1 MSRSDPALVIFD
13 CDGVLVDSEPL
24 SIDVLTHYFTEL
36 GVPVAHD
43 LAYARFLG
51 RSMATIIGIM
61 HDDYGLQVTDRHL
74 EELRKRLNVRFRAE
88 LRPIPHIAT
97 ALAQIPYARCV
108 ASSSK
113 PERIRLSLG
122 LTGLLESF
130 EPHIYS
136 STMVKNGK
144 PAPDLFLHAA
154 REMGASPDAC
164 VVIEDSPAGIQASK
178 SAGMR
183 VLAYT
188 GGTHAAPSGLRAAVE
203 ALSPDAVFDDMRQL
217 PDLLLPHR
225 AATVS

>member
-1 MSRSDPALVIFD
+1 MSSAGSTLVIFD

-36 GVPVAHD
+36 GAPVAHD
-43 LAYARFLG
+43 LAYTRFLG

-74 EELRKRLNVRFRAE
+74 EELRERLNVRFRAE
-88 LRPIPHIAT
+88 LQPIPHIAA
-97 ALAQIPYARCV
+97 ALSDIPYARCV

-154 REMGASPDAC
+154 RDMGASPGDC
-164 VVIEDSPAGIQASK
+164 VVVEDSPAGIQAAK

-183 VLAYT
+183 VLAFT

-203 ALSPDAVFDDMRQL
+203 ALDPDAIFDDMRLL
-217 PDLLLPHR
+217 PDVILSSAP
-225 AATVS
+225 AT

>member
-88 LRPIPHIAT
+88 LRP
-97 ALAQIPYARCV
+97 IPYARCV

-225 AATVS
+225 AATAS